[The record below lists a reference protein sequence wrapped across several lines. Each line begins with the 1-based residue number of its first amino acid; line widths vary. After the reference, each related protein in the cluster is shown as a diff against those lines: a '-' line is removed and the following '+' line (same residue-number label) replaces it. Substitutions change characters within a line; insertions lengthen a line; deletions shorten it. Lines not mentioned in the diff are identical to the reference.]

1 MRLVRLLPLA
11 LVAALMAIAALP
23 AAAADDG
30 SDVQVVE
37 AGTALFPDRAYVLTF
52 AEPRGSALTTEDVT
66 VTEDGKPVSNLSVLS
81 AASAE
86 GIGTVL
92 MIDSSNSMKDSIDDA
107 MQAARTF
114 AARNPGQP
122 LSVVYFNRKPTIA
135 LPLTTDRAKVTAVLA
150 KPPKLA
156 EGTRMFDA
164 LAAAVAQVRGSAL
177 GAARIVLLSDGDD
190 VGSRTSLDAALGQL
204 NAQRIRVFTVG
215 IQSSDFTSTDLE
227 ALADK
232 TGGTYGEASSSE
244 ALTKIYDEL
253 GFQLGNEYLLRY
265 RSAARPDVDVN
276 VEVAVVGVE
285 PVAFTYTTPS
295 TGTAAPFKPAFRDEL
310 LQSPLLIPLVVALV
324 LVLGFFTIRA
334 LLSLRSNKE
343 LVSRLGDFVTLPVEE
358 RAAERRKEVDELLAV
373 VGAQKQQRRNWRW
386 MDGFAEDVDVAQ
398 IRFDATRMVWASV
411 LVGLLLGV
419 VVGAL
424 VHPIWFLTALAP
436 PVALNLWV
444 RNRARKVRKTF
455 AEQLPENLDVL
466 ASALRAGHSL
476 AGAMGVVADEAPEP
490 SKREYTRVATDEAL
504 GIPLDEALEVTAK
517 RMQNQDLD
525 QVAVLALV
533 QREAG
538 GNTAEVL
545 DQVIAN
551 IRARMDRPP
560 SRRRAD
566 GPGQVLELDHRRRSR
581 RDLHLPHLRQ
591 PRPPGS
597 PLQRPARA
605 GRLDLGDRDGAL
617 GLLHHPTH
625 RLDRAL
631 TMIHFIL
638 IIGLV
643 LLAVAV
649 VMVARAV
656 ATPGKGS
663 ETIQQIGAYGFAGTL
678 PQSDTEHGPGVRARL
693 DTVTGALGRS
703 LLRRFERLR
712 GNDYRARLIAAGMYT
727 TTPERLLGLQF
738 ISAIVLP
745 LVWLSLSQ
753 LAGLPAWFALITTLA
768 SIALGWFIPML
779 IVNSRIRKRKD
790 AIEKGLPD
798 LIDLIVVTL
807 EAGLSFPQS
816 LRLASTKVKEPL
828 AGEVRLTLQEQN
840 MGLTLVE
847 ALENFLQRIDTV
859 GVRMFARSI
868 AQGETLGVST
878 GQIMRNLAIELR
890 KRRRAY
896 AEERAQKAPV
906 KVLFP
911 MLFLIMPALFV
922 VLLVPVMIRIMEV
935 F

>member
-107 MQAARTF
+107 MQAARAF

-232 TGGTYGEASSSE
+232 TGGHIRRGELERGAHEDLRRARLPARQRVSAPLPLGGSARRRRQRGGRGRRGRAGLVHVHDTEHRHRCAVQAGVPRRAAPVAAAHSARRSRSCSCSASS
-244 ALTKIYDEL
+244 
-253 GFQLGNEYLLRY
+253 
-265 RSAARPDVDVN
+265 RSGRCSACAA
-276 VEVAVVGVE
+276 
-285 PVAFTYTTPS
+285 T
-295 TGTAAPFKPAFRDEL
+295 
-310 LQSPLLIPLVVALV
+310 
-324 LVLGFFTIRA
+324 
-334 LLSLRSNKE
+334 RSSS
-343 LVSRLGDFVTLPVEE
+343 SRLGDFVTLPVEE

-517 RMQNQDLD
+517 RMQNPDLD

-538 GNTAEVL
+538 GNTAEVF

-551 IRARMDRPP
+551 IRARMDLRRLVDVLTAQGKFSSWIIAAVPVGIFIFLIFVNPEPP
-560 SRRRAD
+560 
-566 GPGQVLELDHRRRSR
+566 RSA
-581 RDLHLPHLRQ
+581 
-591 PRPPGS
+591 
-597 PLQRPARA
+597 LQRPARP
-605 GRLDLGDRDGAL
+605 GRLDLGDRDGS
-617 GLLHHPTH
+617 GSG
-625 RLDRAL
+625 
-631 TMIHFIL
+631 FY
-638 IIGLV
+638 II
-643 LLAVAV
+643 
-649 VMVARAV
+649 
-656 ATPGKGS
+656 
-663 ETIQQIGAYGFAGTL
+663 
-678 PQSDTEHGPGVRARL
+678 
-693 DTVTGALGRS
+693 
-703 LLRRFERLR
+703 RR
-712 GNDYRARLIAAGMYT
+712 
-727 TTPERLLGLQF
+727 
-738 ISAIVLP
+738 IV
-745 LVWLSLSQ
+745 S
-753 LAGLPAWFALITTLA
+753 
-768 SIALGWFIPML
+768 
-779 IVNSRIRKRKD
+779 
-790 AIEKGLPD
+790 
-798 LIDLIVVTL
+798 
-807 EAGLSFPQS
+807 
-816 LRLASTKVKEPL
+816 
-828 AGEVRLTLQEQN
+828 
-840 MGLTLVE
+840 
-847 ALENFLQRIDTV
+847 
-859 GVRMFARSI
+859 
-868 AQGETLGVST
+868 
-878 GQIMRNLAIELR
+878 IEL
-890 KRRRAY
+890 
-896 AEERAQKAPV
+896 
-906 KVLFP
+906 
-911 MLFLIMPALFV
+911 
-922 VLLVPVMIRIMEV
+922 
-935 F
+935 